1 MKQFTSICRA
11 MGSYSDACLYSLFQN
26 PSVVI
31 HEATNFLF
39 HKPCEAT
46 KLCPEGSTMKVSESV
61 GQISSEKW
69 ENSKEKMCSLCPAVM
84 ENVHGMVKGRKNEDK
99 LIDWSIDVCTSLSY
113 SKKSCS
119 KFVNEYHKMIYS
131 YFKTN
136 ATYDYICTKGLG
148 LCDRDSTSGPIWP
161 LFPAGES
168 SSEMTKKLSR
178 VSFDGDST
186 KVKVLKPEKPHNF
199 KISFGDPLPS
209 PFKPLPINRIASA
222 NGGDC
227 QACTDM
233 FSTISQYMTIHPE
246 YVDSTLNST
255 CDGLKDS
262 KSCIDFIKQYGYL
275 FKNSGHIVPEKVI
288 PSWSEKFL
296 IISIRYHNVI
306 FFIVFSGLSVLG
318 AALRRKYFPR
328 DFPNR
333 NKFGRKL

>member
-1 MKQFTSICRA
+1 
-11 MGSYSDACLYSLFQN
+11 
-26 PSVVI
+26 
-31 HEATNFLF
+31 
-39 HKPCEAT
+39 
-46 KLCPEGSTMKVSESV
+46 MKVSESV

-69 ENSKEKMCSLCPAVM
+69 ENSKEKMCSLCPAMM
-84 ENVHGMVKGRKNEDK
+84 ENVHAIVKGRKNEDK

-119 KFVNEYHKMIYS
+119 KFVKEYHKMIYS

-136 ATYDYICTKGLG
+136 TTYDYICTKGLG

-209 PFKPLPINRIASA
+209 PFKPLPINRITSA

-288 PSWSEKFL
+288 PSSSGKKFL
-296 IISIRYHNVI
+296 ITSIRYHNVI
-306 FFIVFSGLSVLG
+306 FLSYFQVCPFLVPLCG
-318 AALRRKYFPR
+318 GNTFPGIFLTEINSEENCKFCIDIFDSLKGDGRTKAAEVIDLICHEMVSRSIQNGF
-328 DFPNR
+328 N
-333 NKFGRKL
+333 